1 MKLRITLINGGVFE
15 FENDRYTFEYWD
27 NGLVVT
33 DTMDDSV
40 TMFPWT
46 SVLYFTKEKVGK
58 NETDN

>member
-1 MKLRITLINGGVFE
+1 MRIRIHLINSAIFT

-27 NGLVVT
+27 NGLIVT
-33 DTMDDSV
+33 DTMDGEV

-58 NETDN
+58 NETDI